1 MYVAIIIRWGF
12 MQVSFVCTIGFL
24 NHLLGL
30 TFKIHTHKRYNHRII
45 EWNDNMFTLSTTGFK
60 FKSSPSQWSEYMGI
74 SLQKDLYIKR
84 KIFHCLKLSGQVIPY
99 PYTRQRVDKTA
110 TYVIIL
116 NIVEVKKITTY
127 PGQNAY
133 GQSTLRMIYML
144 HNKHFLLKLSGYT
157 ILYPMEGK
165 GRMTYI
171 YIYVCFFHFKK
182 KKNFENLWL
191 WSILNMYIV
200 IIITMD
206 E

>member
-1 MYVAIIIRWGF
+1 
-12 MQVSFVCTIGFL
+12 
-24 NHLLGL
+24 
-30 TFKIHTHKRYNHRII
+30 
-45 EWNDNMFTLSTTGFK
+45 MFTLSTTGFK

-74 SLQKDLYIKR
+74 LLQKDLYIKR
-84 KIFHCLKLSGQVIPY
+84 ETFHCLKLSGQVIPY

-133 GQSTLRMIYML
+133 GQSILRMIYML
-144 HNKHFLLKLSGYT
+144 HNKRFLLKLSGYT
-157 ILYPMEGK
+157 ILYPTEGK

-182 KKNFENLWL
+182 KNFFWKFVTLVYIKYVYCYYNYYGWVTR
-191 WSILNMYIV
+191 SIYIV
-200 IIITMD
+200 NIVNSLL
-206 E
+206 